1 MCIDRDRHFSLI
13 GLVLIYRQ
21 SLWLPN
27 NCFRLGS
34 HIATATIG
42 GNWQL
47 ATGNW
52 QTAALQN
59 PLECLLGL
67 SLSLSLITAIKMH

>member
-52 QTAALQN
+52 QLADDGASEST
-59 PLECLLGL
+59 
-67 SLSLSLITAIKMH
+67 